1 MASVLSLAAACT
13 GLTGGDSEA
22 VAIEFVAPPDTIHVD
37 SVKVV
42 NVRVLNRSG
51 DSIPGA
57 TWVLL
62 TLSPDTIGIDSA
74 RHAVIGLRW
83 ADTTSHIGSGRILAR
98 TGDLPSAPFRIVVIQ
113 P

>member
-22 VAIEFVAPPDTIHVD
+22 VAIEFVAPPDTITVNETT
-37 SVKVV
+37 VV

-57 TWVLL
+57 AWVLL
-62 TLSPDTIGIDSA
+62 SLSPDTIGIDSA
-74 RHAVIGLRW
+74 RHAVIGLM
-83 ADTTSHIGSGRILAR
+83 AGAGRILAR
-98 TGDLPSAPFRIVVIQ
+98 TGDLPSAPFRIVVKQ

>member
-1 MASVLSLAAACT
+1 MASVLSLAAACM
-13 GLTGGDSEA
+13 GLTGGDTQA

-37 SVKVV
+37 STKVV

-57 TWVLL
+57 VWVLL
-62 TLSPDTIGIDSA
+62 SLSPDTIGIDSA

-83 ADTTSHIGSGRILAR
+83 ADTTRHTGTGRILAR
-98 TGDLPSAPFRIVVIQ
+98 SGDLPSAPFRIIVTQ

>member
-13 GLTGGDSEA
+13 GLTGGDTQA
-22 VAIEFVAPPDTIHVD
+22 VAIEFVAPPDTIAVD
-37 SVKVV
+37 ETTVV

-57 TWVLL
+57 AWVLL
-62 TLSPDTIGIDSA
+62 TLAPDTIGIDTA

-83 ADTTSHIGSGRILAR
+83 ADTTRHSGSGRILAR
-98 TGDLPSAPFRIVVIQ
+98 SGDLPSSPFRIIVTQ

>member
-13 GLTGGDSEA
+13 GLTGGDTQA
-22 VAIEFVAPPDTIHVD
+22 VAIEFVAPPDTIAVNETT
-37 SVKVV
+37 VV

-57 TWVLL
+57 AWVLL
-62 TLSPDTIGIDSA
+62 SLSLDTIGIDSA
-74 RHAVIGLRW
+74 RHAVIGLGW

-98 TGDLPSAPFRIVVIQ
+98 TGDLPSAPFRIVVKQ